1 MISQNIKEAYSEID
15 EFLKLLDEEDRNKV
29 PEYLRMFFKDNKDP
43 EYVKEIKKDI
53 PIKQQNLKEETLAL
67 IALLNLKY
75 WCDNEEERQRL
86 IKIYSENEEKYNEI
100 LEKDKI
106 SDVIFKTNKEQE
118 INNKKL
124 ENLQNVEISKY
135 RKKSFFEK
143 LIEKIKNIFK

>member
-29 PEYLRMFFKDNKDP
+29 PEYLRKFFKDNKDL

-53 PIKQQNLKEETLAL
+53 PIKEQNLKEETLAL

-75 WCDNEEERQRL
+75 WCDNEKERQRL

-106 SDVIFKTNKEQE
+106 SDVIFKTNEEKE

-124 ENLQNVEISKY
+124 ENTYNVGVVKY

-143 LIEKIKNIFK
+143 LVEKIKKIFK

>member
-29 PEYLRMFFKDNKDP
+29 PEYLRKFFKDNKDL

-53 PIKQQNLKEETLAL
+53 PIKEQNLKEETLAL

-75 WCDNEEERQRL
+75 WCDDEEERQRL

-106 SDVIFKTNKEQE
+106 SDVIFKTNEEKE

-124 ENLQNVEISKY
+124 ENTYNVGVVKY

-143 LIEKIKNIFK
+143 LIEKIKKIFK

>member
-29 PEYLRMFFKDNKDP
+29 PEYLRKFFKDNKDL

-75 WCDNEEERQRL
+75 WCDDEEERQRL

-106 SDVIFKTNKEQE
+106 SDVIFKTNEEKET
-118 INNKKL
+118 NNKKL
-124 ENLQNVEISKY
+124 ENTYNVGVVKY

-143 LIEKIKNIFK
+143 LIEKIKKIFK

>member
-15 EFLKLLDEEDRNKV
+15 EFLNLLDEEDRNKV
-29 PEYLRMFFKDNKDP
+29 PEYLRKFFKDNKDL

-53 PIKQQNLKEETLAL
+53 PIKEQNLKEETLAL

-75 WCDNEEERQRL
+75 WCDDEEERQRL

-106 SDVIFKTNKEQE
+106 SDVIFKTNEEKE

-124 ENLQNVEISKY
+124 ENLQNVGISKY

-143 LIEKIKNIFK
+143 LIEKIKKIFK

>member
-29 PEYLRMFFKDNKDP
+29 PEYLRKFFKDNKDL

-53 PIKQQNLKEETLAL
+53 PIKEQNLKEETLAL

-75 WCDNEEERQRL
+75 WCDDEEERQRL

-100 LEKDKI
+100 LEKDKS
-106 SDVIFKTNKEQE
+106 SDVIFKTNEEKE

-124 ENLQNVEISKY
+124 ENTYNVSVVKY

-143 LIEKIKNIFK
+143 LIEKIKKIFK